1 MQPRSHRYWIAL
13 QMKSSRPH
21 GAPTLRPRT
30 VTLAAIALLACGGG
44 TSGESGVDTLSAQV
58 SSRERG
64 DRGDTVNQE
73 IEQSRSTAIV
83 QAAQRVSPAVVSI
96 NVLRRERIQPRS
108 FFDAFY
114 LPRGASRTVAGLGS
128 GFVFDGSGL
137 VLTNQHVV
145 RGADRIMV
153 TLPDGRDMEAELLGG
168 DELTDIAVLG
178 VPAGPDLP
186 VAPIGTSRGLMIG
199 EWALAIGNPFGQL
212 LSNPE
217 PTVTAGVVSALGRH
231 IVPDQDDPGFYL
243 GMIQTDAAINPGNS
257 GGPLVNALG
266 QVVGVNT
273 SIFSRSGGSEG
284 LGFAIPIDRA
294 LRVAADLVRGGEVD
308 RAWLGIDVQ
317 PVEADE
323 WGRTRGVQI
332 VSVAPGSPA
341 ARAGLRAGPRVTRL
355 NDVVL
360 AGPLDFQAALL
371 DLRAGDAA
379 DLVLEGRSA
388 PVRLVAESLPSR
400 AAARVTVL
408 TELELVTLTP
418 EIRAERRIASRQGA
432 LVVTVTDAIR
442 EQLGFRE
449 GDVIVRIN
457 GVPVGT
463 AQGASAILDE
473 LRRRRGRVRI
483 EFERRGA
490 YDMREFVWR

>member
-1 MQPRSHRYWIAL
+1 MTSLRFNRSSFRHSRLPAL
-13 QMKSSRPH
+13 LS
-21 GAPTLRPRT
+21 
-30 VTLAAIALLACGGG
+30 LATLACGGG
-44 TSGESGVDTLSAQV
+44 TSPQSGVDTLSAQV
-58 SSRERG
+58 SAPAQRT
-64 DRGDTVNQE
+64 TVSQE
-73 IEQSRSTAIV
+73 VEGSRSTAIV

-96 NVLRRERIQPRS
+96 NVLRRQRIQPRS

-128 GFVFDGSGL
+128 GFVFDPAGL

-145 RGADRIMV
+145 RDAERIMV

-168 DELTDIAVLG
+168 DDLTDIAVLRLSSG
-178 VPAGPDLP
+178 HDLP

-212 LSNPE
+212 LSNAE

-266 QVVGVNT
+266 EVVGVNT

-294 LRVAADLVRGGEVD
+294 LRVASDLVRNGEVD

-341 ARAGLRAGPRVTRL
+341 ARAGLRAGARVTRL
-355 NDVVL
+355 NGSNL

-371 DLRAGDAA
+371 DLGAGEAA
-379 DLVLEGRSA
+379 DLVLEGRSD

-408 TELELVTLTP
+408 AELELVTLTP
-418 EIRAERRIASRQGA
+418 EIRAERRIASGQGA
-432 LVVTVTDAIR
+432 LVVGVTDAIR

-449 GDVIVRIN
+449 GDVLVRIN
-457 GVPVGT
+457 GVPVRT
-463 AQGASAILDE
+463 AEDASAILDE